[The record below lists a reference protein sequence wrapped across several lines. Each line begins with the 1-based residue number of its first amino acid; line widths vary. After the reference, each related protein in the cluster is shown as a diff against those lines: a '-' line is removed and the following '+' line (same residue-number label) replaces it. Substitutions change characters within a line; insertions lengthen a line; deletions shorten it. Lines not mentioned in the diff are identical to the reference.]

1 MRRLFALVLVF
12 VLMFCSVATA
22 ESIDL
27 SALSLD
33 ELIALRQE
41 IDLLIFGSDA
51 YKNVPVPAGDYVI
64 GVDIPAGTY
73 TLEAHGDSYA
83 MITVYADANKD
94 IMGMGACHSVGGG
107 ETVGKI
113 EFKDGEVVE
122 IQMGSIVFKTYAGLG
137 F

>member
-1 MRRLFALVLVF
+1 MRRLFALVLVSI
-12 VLMFCSVATA
+12 LMFCSVATA

-27 SALSLD
+27 TSLSFE

-41 IDLLIFGSDA
+41 IDLLLFASDE

-64 GVDIPAGTY
+64 GEDIPAGVY
-73 TLEAHGDSYA
+73 TLECDGGYA
-83 MITVYADANKD
+83 MITVYSNASKD
-94 IMGMGACHSVGGG
+94 LMSMGACHSVGGG

-113 EFKDGEVVE
+113 ELKEGQIIE
-122 IQMGSIVFKTYAGLG
+122 IEMGTITFKTYTGLG